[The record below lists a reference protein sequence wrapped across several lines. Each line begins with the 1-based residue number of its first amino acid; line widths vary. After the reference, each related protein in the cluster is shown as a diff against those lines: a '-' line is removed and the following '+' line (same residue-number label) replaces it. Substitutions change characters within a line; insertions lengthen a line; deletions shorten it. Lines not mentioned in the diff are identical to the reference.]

1 MWVDT
6 CDLFLPLLLP
16 LYDVN
21 EVLQLSFQIYVLILA
36 PNTRS
41 STGFLIKSL
50 LKVWRLPA
58 DQNLSKCGKDV
69 FLFFFSEPWIF
80 VLLFIDGQC
89 LVAAMCLWP
98 FPFKGFRNLPCFL
111 CSTQT
116 RGTWPYYLSPS
127 SKQQQSSCWF

>member
-21 EVLQLSFQIYVLILA
+21 EVLQLSFQIYVLILVHKKS
-36 PNTRS
+36 NTRS

-69 FLFFFSEPWIF
+69 FLFFSQNHGS
-80 VLLFIDGQC
+80 LCCC
-89 LVAAMCLWP
+89 L
-98 FPFKGFRNLPCFL
+98 
-111 CSTQT
+111 
-116 RGTWPYYLSPS
+116 
-127 SKQQQSSCWF
+127 

>member
-69 FLFFFSEPWIF
+69 FLFF
-80 VLLFIDGQC
+80 LRTMDLC
-89 LVAAMCLWP
+89 VAVYRWP
-98 FPFKGFRNLPCFL
+98 VF
-111 CSTQT
+111 
-116 RGTWPYYLSPS
+116 
-127 SKQQQSSCWF
+127 SSCDVFMAFSI